1 MEALM
6 PLYVFECWTC
16 CTTEERLQT
25 GFQPIVPRCDGCGAW
40 MQQVIAPSTIVYKG
54 DGWAKKDRKEGKK

>member
-1 MEALM
+1 M

-25 GFQPIVPRCDGCGAW
+25 GFQPVVPRCDGCGAW
-40 MQQVIAPSTIVYKG
+40 MQLQVVQSTVVYKG
-54 DGWAKKDRKEGKK
+54 DGWAKVDRKKEGDK

>member
-1 MEALM
+1 M

-25 GFQPIVPRCDGCGAW
+25 GFQPVFPRCDGCGVW
-40 MQQVIAPSTIVYKG
+40 MQLQISQSSVQFKG
-54 DGWAKKDRKEGKK
+54 EGWAKVDRKKEGKK